1 MSKNPLFGPGGNS
14 ESFYAAGKKSTLD
27 APEWVSGLG
36 LGAYEYE
43 AGNGVTASLSTFAAI
58 GENAKKAGVSLSIHA
73 PYFISLSSV
82 DPEKRLKSADYII
95 KSAAAIKAMGGKT
108 IVIHA
113 GSTAKLDRAVA
124 LDYAKEALLHA
135 LKRLDEEGLYG
146 VTLGIETMGKVN
158 QLGTFDEVLSM
169 CEVDK
174 TVAPV
179 VDFGHMNAREMG
191 GVFTCADDYKRIFDG
206 ISEKLGSEYAENL
219 HCHFSKI
226 EYTKGG
232 EKKHLT
238 FADETYGPDYVPLMK
253 AIADLG
259 VSPTIICESDGT
271 MAEDALAMQNEY
283 RKIVKEAGAI

>member
-1 MSKNPLFGPGGNS
+1 MNKTPLFGPGGNS
-14 ESFYAAGKKSTLD
+14 KSFYDAGKKSTLE
-27 APEWVSGLG
+27 APEWVSQMG

-43 AGNGVTASLSTFAAI
+43 AGNGVVASEATFTAI
-58 GENAKKAGVSLSIHA
+58 GDKAREHGISLSIHA

-95 KSAAAIKAMGGKT
+95 KSAAAIRAMGGKT
-108 IVIHA
+108 VVIHA
-113 GSTAKLDRAVA
+113 GSTAKLDRSVA
-124 LDYAKEALLHA
+124 LEYAKEALLHA
-135 LKRLDEEGLYG
+135 IKRLDEEGLYG

-158 QLGTFDEVLSM
+158 QLGTFDEVLAM

-191 GVFTCADDYKRIFDG
+191 GVFTCADDYKRIFDT
-206 ISEKLGSEYAENL
+206 ISERVGSEYAENL

-226 EYTKGG
+226 EFTKGG
-232 EKKHLT
+232 EKRHLT
-238 FADETYGPDYVPLMK
+238 FADEIYGPDYKPLMK

-259 VSPTIICESDGT
+259 VYPTIICESDGT
-271 MAEDALAMQNEY
+271 MAEDALVMQNAYNEY
-283 RKIVKEAGAI
+283 VKAGAL